1 MAAYKTTQ
9 YHHDSDP
16 DDEYLRPTYHSPTLP
31 RSHLQ
36 NDHSDDDDDMTTSAE
51 HTPTTFSHSLSHSLN
66 PSPTG
71 LITQWTAEQV
81 ADWVAALGL
90 SQYADAFVDEAITG
104 LALVEMQH
112 HDFKE
117 MGIMSVGHRL
127 SLLKGVYNI
136 KIKQNIP
143 LDPDHYVP
151 LCQSQSSP
159 NLLYL
164 TNNNAQPLE
173 TTLRTGQPPRTI

>member
-1 MAAYKTTQ
+1 MAAYKTSQ
-9 YHHDSDP
+9 YHHDSEP
-16 DDEYLRPTYHSPTLP
+16 EDDYLHPSYHSPTLP
-31 RSHLQ
+31 RSQLQHDHL
-36 NDHSDDDDDMTTSAE
+36 DDDDEDENDMTTSAE

-81 ADWVAALGL
+81 ADWVAGLGL

-127 SLLKGVYNI
+127 SLLRGVYDI
-136 KIKQNIP
+136 KVKQNVP
-143 LDPDHYVP
+143 MDPDHYVP
-151 LCQSQSSP
+151 LCQSGPS
-159 NLLYL
+159 
-164 TNNNAQPLE
+164 
-173 TTLRTGQPPRTI
+173 

>member
-16 DDEYLRPTYHSPTLP
+16 EDEYLRPTYHSPTLP
-31 RSHLQ
+31 RSHLHD
-36 NDHSDDDDDMTTSAE
+36 DHLDDDDDMTTSAE

-151 LCQSQSSP
+151 LCQSQSFPHLP
-159 NLLYL
+159 NK
-164 TNNNAQPLE
+164 TNQYM
-173 TTLRTGQPPRTI
+173 

>member
-1 MAAYKTTQ
+1 MAAYTTSQ

-16 DDEYLRPTYHSPTLP
+16 EDDYLHPTYHSPTLP
-31 RSHLQ
+31 RSQLHDDDL
-36 NDHSDDDDDMTTSAE
+36 DDDDMTTSAE

-81 ADWVAALGL
+81 ADWVASLGL
-90 SQYADAFVDEAITG
+90 TQYADAFVDEAITG

-127 SLLKGVYNI
+127 SLLRGVYDI
-136 KIKQNIP
+136 KINQNIP

-151 LCQSQSSP
+151 LCQSQPKSKLP
-159 NLLYL
+159 
-164 TNNNAQPLE
+164 
-173 TTLRTGQPPRTI
+173 

>member
-1 MAAYKTTQ
+1 MAGYKTTQ
-9 YHHDSDP
+9 YHDSDP
-16 DDEYLRPTYHSPTLP
+16 EDDFVRSAYHSPTVP
-31 RSHLQ
+31 RTLHP
-36 NDHSDDDDDMTTSAE
+36 DKDDSDDMMTSPE

-71 LITQWTAEQV
+71 SITQWTAEQV
-81 ADWVAALGL
+81 ADWVAGLGL
-90 SQYADAFVDEAITG
+90 TQYADAFVDEAITG

-117 MGIMSVGHRL
+117 MGITSVGHRL
-127 SLLKGVYNI
+127 SLLRGVYDI

-151 LCQSQSSP
+151 LC
-159 NLLYL
+159 
-164 TNNNAQPLE
+164 
-173 TTLRTGQPPRTI
+173 

>member
-1 MAAYKTTQ
+1 MTAYKTTA
-9 YHHDSDP
+9 YHDDSDP
-16 DDEYLRPTYHSPTLP
+16 DDDFVRSAYHSPTLP
-31 RSHLQ
+31 RGAHL
-36 NDHSDDDDDMTTSAE
+36 DKDDSDGMTSPE
-51 HTPTTFSHSLSHSLN
+51 HTPTTFSHSHSLN

-90 SQYADAFVDEAITG
+90 TQYADAFVDEAITG

-127 SLLKGVYNI
+127 SLLRGVYDI
-136 KIKQNIP
+136 KIKQNVP

-151 LCQSQSSP
+151 LC
-159 NLLYL
+159 
-164 TNNNAQPLE
+164 
-173 TTLRTGQPPRTI
+173 

>member
-16 DDEYLRPTYHSPTLP
+16 EEEYLHPTYHSPILP
-31 RSHLQ
+31 RHHLHD
-36 NDHSDDDDDMTTSAE
+36 DHLSDDDMTTSAE

-71 LITQWTAEQV
+71 LITEWSAEQV
-81 ADWVAALGL
+81 ADWVAALGPGL
-90 SQYADAFVDEAITG
+90 TQYADAFVDEAITG
-104 LALVEMQH
+104 LALVEMQP

-151 LCQSQSSP
+151 LCQSHPKSSP
-159 NLLYL
+159 L
-164 TNNNAQPLE
+164 TRL
-173 TTLRTGQPPRTI
+173 TIMCSCWGKCHRHSHPG